1 MDSGKIL
8 LGVLAGAAVGAT
20 LGILF
25 APNKGSDTRKK
36 ISKKGNEYAEG
47 LEDKFQE
54 FMESVTEKFEE
65 MTAEAQKVS
74 HNGRAKAEELLK
86 DAAKAVHPKD

>member
-8 LGVLAGAAVGAT
+8 LGAMAGVALGAT

-25 APNKGSDTRKK
+25 APSKGSDTRKK
-36 ISKKGNEYAEG
+36 ISRKSNEYVEG
-47 LEDKFQE
+47 LEDQFRE
-54 FMESVTEKFEE
+54 FMQSVTERFEQ